1 MAQRRRRL
9 CAPIRGHSMSFR
21 LRPPGLLSIIRLAA
35 ISCLAAACIGRPAAL
50 AHEGHDHD
58 DAATTALAASTYPR
72 VVAQSELYEI
82 VGVRKKDRLTI
93 YLDQLSSNEPV
104 AGAKLRVT
112 VGDGEPIDAEASESG
127 VYTLPLPRL
136 NGADAIEV
144 VFSIN
149 ASGGD
154 DLLVGTLTPPT
165 DSGAPPV
172 SASLARRLA
181 WVAAVPSPIR
191 NPIVLSLFVFAL
203 GVLFSQL
210 RCRRLFVPA
219 MAAGAATVVPFGLL
233 VAVAL
238 SDETQRSG
246 YTAAQPPGPMSDAPR
261 RLPDGTA
268 FIAKAFSAASRC
280 PYRRSHIGN
289 RNAGSQPDR
298 TRDRRSEPDQHRA
311 ERARRSRDAARR
323 RAAAHRTGRP
333 KGEALV
339 QIDPYIPLADRTTI
353 AEKIRE
359 IEQLIA
365 LAEIRIR
372 RLRPLA
378 ERGAVPQSQVLD
390 LETELEGLRLRRETI
405 RNTRNELELLRAP
418 TDGVIVSAK
427 AAPGQVVQPQDIL
440 FQIVDPN
447 GFWVEALA
455 YGDLDPQS
463 LAEAT
468 AVTASGQTMSLSYQG
483 FSRAL
488 QQHASIVQFAIPT
501 PPANLS
507 LGQPVTVMAK
517 TGAPVAGLIVKRDAV
532 VRGANG
538 EAMVWLH
545 AAPERFEARPVRTQP
560 FDATRLVVAGGV
572 TDGERVVVRGAD
584 LINQIR

>member
-1 MAQRRRRL
+1 
-9 CAPIRGHSMSFR
+9 MSFR

-154 DLLVGTLTPPT
+154 DLLVGTLAPTPGSAAPT
-165 DSGAPPV
+165 V
-172 SASLARRLA
+172 SASQTGRLG

-203 GVLFSQL
+203 GVLFGQL
-210 RCRRLFVPA
+210 RRRRLFVPA
-219 MAAGAATVVPFGLL
+219 IATGAATIVPLGLL

-238 SDETQRSG
+238 SDENQRSG
-246 YTAAQPPGPMSDAPR
+246 NTATQTPPPDLMSDAPR

-268 FIAKAFSAASRC
+268 FVAKPSQRLLEVRTAGAKLETARPAVSL
-280 PYRRSHIGN
+280 IGRVIGDPN
-289 RNAGSQPDR
+289 RTSVVQSVHG
-298 TRDRRSEPDQHRA
+298 
-311 ERARRSRDAARR
+311 
-323 RAAAHRTGRP
+323 GRVTP
-333 KGEALV
+333 LDGGLPRIGQTVRKGDALV
-339 QIDPYIPLADRTTI
+339 QVDPYIPLADRTTI
-353 AEKIRE
+353 AEKTRE

-365 LAEIRIR
+365 LAEIKIR

-418 TDGVIVSAK
+418 TDGVIAFVK

-447 GFWVEALA
+447 GLWVEALA

-468 AVTASGQTMSLSYQG
+468 AVTASGQAMSLSYQG

-517 TGAPVAGLIVKRDAV
+517 TGAPVAGLIVRRDAV

-545 AAPERFEARPVRTQP
+545 AEPERFEARPVRTQP

>member
-1 MAQRRRRL
+1 
-9 CAPIRGHSMSFR
+9 MSFR
-21 LRPPGLLSIIRLAA
+21 LRPLGLLSVIRLAA
-35 ISCLAAACIGRPAAL
+35 ISCLAAACLGQPAAL

-72 VVAQSELYEI
+72 VVTQSELYEI
-82 VGVRKKDRLTI
+82 VGILKKDRLAI
-93 YLDQLSSNEPV
+93 YVDQLSSNEPV
-104 AGAKLRVT
+104 IGAKLRVT
-112 VGDGEPIDAEASESG
+112 FGDSKPVDAEPAVSG
-127 VYTLPLPRL
+127 VYTLSLPRL
-136 NGADAIEV
+136 NDAEAVEV

-149 ASGGD
+149 ANGGD
-154 DLLVGTLTPPT
+154 DLLVGTLTPPP
-165 DSGAPPV
+165 G
-172 SASLARRLA
+172 SASPTVTVSRTGRLG

-191 NPIVLSLFVFAL
+191 NPIVLSLSIFAL
-203 GVLFSQL
+203 GVLFGQL
-210 RCRRLFVPA
+210 RRKRLFVPA
-219 MAAGAATVVPFGLL
+219 MAAAAATIVPLGLL
-233 VAVAL
+233 AAVAL
-238 SDETQRSG
+238 SDEDQRSG
-246 YTAAQPPGPMSDAPR
+246 NTAAQPPGPMSDAPR

-268 FIAKAFSAASRC
+268 FVAKPSQRLLDVRTAGARLETAR
-280 PYRRSHIGN
+280 PAINLVGRVIGDPN
-289 RNAGSQPDR
+289 RTSIVQSVHG
-298 TRDRRSEPDQHRA
+298 
-311 ERARRSRDAARR
+311 
-323 RAAAHRTGRP
+323 GRVTP
-333 KGEALV
+333 LDGGLPRIGQAIRKGDALV

-353 AEKIRE
+353 AEKTRE

-365 LAEIRIR
+365 LAEIKLR

-405 RNTRNELELLRAP
+405 RTTRNELELLRAP
-418 TDGVIVSAK
+418 TDGVIASVK

-447 GFWVEALA
+447 GLWVEALA
-455 YGDLDPQS
+455 YGDLDPQA

-468 AVTASGQTMSLSYQG
+468 AVTATGQTMSLSYQG

-507 LGQPVTVMAK
+507 LGQPVTAMAK
-517 TGAPVAGLIVKRDAV
+517 TGAPVAGLIVRRDAV

-545 AAPERFEARPVRTQP
+545 AEPERFEARPVRTQP
-560 FDATRLVVAGGV
+560 FDATRLVVADGV
-572 TDGERVVVRGAD
+572 TEGERVVVRGAE
-584 LINQIR
+584 LIDQIR